1 MSRRVYTL
9 IDGTE
14 VTALGLV
21 EKTGVTIG
29 TARARL
35 NRSKDPEYVFKKS
48 LKVRDE
54 VIYTLDDGSEW
65 RVYDVMNVTSMSEA
79 TCKARLVKH
88 TDPEIVLKHR
98 NVVDDAESCEGKIT
112 DKMRERM
119 FFDPLGHWALLNKCL

>member
-1 MSRRVYTL
+1 M
-9 IDGTE
+9 E
-14 VTALGLV
+14 LV

-35 NRSKDPEYVFKKS
+35 SRSKDPEYIFKKN

-79 TCKARLVKH
+79 ACKARLAKH

-98 NVVDDAESCEGKIT
+98 KAGNGAEICDDKVMEKIGG
-112 DKMRERM
+112 RM